1 MKITIAKDAGYCF
14 GVRDAVNMAY
24 DSAEKHGD
32 VYMLG
37 SIVHNE
43 KVVNDLK
50 NAGAKIVK
58 SLDDVPKESPILFRA
73 HGTVPKLWD
82 EAKEMKM
89 NIIDA
94 TCPLVYEIHQEV
106 KKLAKDG
113 RRIIVVGDHG
123 HDEVIAIANQ
133 VENAIVISS
142 PKEALKLKKMK
153 KAGVVS
159 QSTQAIE
166 NVQEKKDTF
175 FEFMLPIIRR
185 VNEAIRKERQLVNH
199 FSRTVESG
207 RDLSERDARQLAEL
221 MIKYRLIGDPIQT
234 QKILRNYCGE
244 STPSR
249 RRLCSPSL
257 PMNRPG
263 ALQDSPG
270 KATTTSGS
278 GAGPGTA
285 ACCRQTGRRVQATRS
300 RLSIRLRQGWPTT
313 C

>member
-14 GVRDAVNMAY
+14 GVRDAVNIAY
-24 DSAEKHGD
+24 DSSEKHGD

-43 KVVNDLK
+43 KVVKDLK
-50 NAGAKIVK
+50 NAGVKIVR

-82 EAKEMKM
+82 EAKEKKM

-113 RRIIVVGDHG
+113 RKIIVVGDHG
-123 HDEVIAIANQ
+123 HDEVIAITDQ

-159 QSTQAIE
+159 QSTQDIGNVQDIINILMTKVFDLHFINTICFPTKRNHEQIKDMAEINDIMIIIGSFTSANSNRLTQLSLAINSQSFQVSDSKDLKPEWFKNKDNIGISAGASTPDYLIKDVKDTIE
-166 NVQEKKDTF
+166 NIYKEKLWD
-175 FEFMLPIIRR
+175 
-185 VNEAIRKERQLVNH
+185 KE
-199 FSRTVESG
+199 
-207 RDLSERDARQLAEL
+207 
-221 MIKYRLIGDPIQT
+221 
-234 QKILRNYCGE
+234 
-244 STPSR
+244 
-249 RRLCSPSL
+249 
-257 PMNRPG
+257 
-263 ALQDSPG
+263 
-270 KATTTSGS
+270 
-278 GAGPGTA
+278 
-285 ACCRQTGRRVQATRS
+285 
-300 RLSIRLRQGWPTT
+300 PTKLKLD
-313 C
+313 

>member
-14 GVRDAVNMAY
+14 GVRDAVNIAY
-24 DSAEKHGD
+24 DSAEKHGN

-50 NAGAKIVK
+50 NAGAKIVR
-58 SLDDVPKESPILFRA
+58 SLVDVPKESPILFRA

-82 EAKEMKM
+82 EAKEKKM

-113 RRIIVVGDHG
+113 RRVIVVGDHG

-153 KAGVVS
+153 KAGIVS
-159 QSTQAIE
+159 QSTQDIE
-166 NVQEKKDTF
+166 NVQDIINILMTKVFDLHFVNTICFPTKRNHEQIKDMAKINDIMIIIGSFTSANSNRLTQLSLDYNSQSYQVTDS
-175 FEFMLPIIRR
+175 EDLKPEWFMDK
-185 VNEAIRKERQLVNH
+185 NK
-199 FSRTVESG
+199 
-207 RDLSERDARQLAEL
+207 
-221 MIKYRLIGDPIQT
+221 IGISA
-234 QKILRNYCGE
+234 GA
-244 STPSR
+244 STPDY
-249 RRLCSPSL
+249 LIKDVKNNIEKIYKEELWNKEPSKL
-257 PMNRPG
+257 KL
-263 ALQDSPG
+263 A
-270 KATTTSGS
+270 
-278 GAGPGTA
+278 
-285 ACCRQTGRRVQATRS
+285 
-300 RLSIRLRQGWPTT
+300 
-313 C
+313 